1 MVLVVLFVFVLFIL
15 DGRYDFAARRV
26 DFHFHDLLVLDYFHI
41 ERRLILVML
50 VLGMD
55 SLASNVLLGGGY
67 RLRHTNLRVFDGR
80 GIALCGFVRVGTADD
95 GRIKHG
101 SSCQIEFAFHNDYSF
116 NWRGYSR
123 GYKATAG

>member
-1 MVLVVLFVFVLFIL
+1 MVLVVLFVFVVFIL

-55 SLASNVLLGGGY
+55 SLASNVLLGAGY
-67 RLRHTNLRVFDGR
+67 TACAIPIFASSMDEASFFAY
-80 GIALCGFVRVGTADD
+80 ALPMTVA
-95 GRIKHG
+95 
-101 SSCQIEFAFHNDYSF
+101 
-116 NWRGYSR
+116 
-123 GYKATAG
+123 

>member
-1 MVLVVLFVFVLFIL
+1 MVLVVLFVFVVFIL

-80 GIALCGFVRVGTADD
+80 GIVLRVCTADD

-101 SSCQIEFAFHNDYSF
+101 SSCQIKFSFIQALLQFARIFANCDF
-116 NWRGYSR
+116 
-123 GYKATAG
+123 TAG